1 MLRTT
6 IYATL
11 IVILTTATVSAQT
24 DKQGLPGYTNS
35 VRTDLE
41 KKNDREIDRAYQS
54 TVKGRPDADK
64 KKSDP
69 WADVRPAPRRRQRT
83 SNNGWPSPAHRFLL
97 SLGGRPTIQFQAPIV
112 QTMFQRRLPYC
123 GVEFDT
129 CLASCLTSSIS
140 TQSGKLDGKEAFG
153 RHELVVLKMQSLPSG
168 FQSGNSSDHS
178 RVLSVTFSCRLFIGV
193 LASGKHS
200 CKVRRDSN
208 FSHRTIPR
216 RVCRTESV
224 LLCE

>member
-1 MLRTT
+1 MAKLRAPLPAFARRPAD
-6 IYATL
+6 YS
-11 IVILTTATVSAQT
+11 VSST
-24 DKQGLPGYTNS
+24 D
-35 VRTDLE
+35 RTD
-41 KKNDREIDRAYQS
+41 
-54 TVKGRPDADK
+54 
-64 KKSDP
+64 
-69 WADVRPAPRRRQRT
+69 DVPAPLALLRR
-83 SNNGWPSPAHRFLL
+83 
-97 SLGGRPTIQFQAPIV
+97 
-112 QTMFQRRLPYC
+112 
-123 GVEFDT
+123 FDT
-129 CLASCLTSSIS
+129 CLASCLTSSLS

-153 RHELVVLKMQSLPSG
+153 RHELVVFKMQSLPSG

-178 RVLSVTFSCRLFIGV
+178 RVLSVTVSCRLFIGV